1 MAYQRVQTPPPQ
13 NRVGL
18 LAELTRT
25 GRLVWRL
32 LRDPRVATITKVV
45 VPVLTA
51 AYVLLP
57 VDFLPDVVPALGQ
70 LDDLAILLLGTRL
83 FIELCPPEVVRQHQA
98 EIATGRP
105 TRRSDR
111 GEGEVVEGEY
121 RVIE

>member
-1 MAYQRVQTPPPQ
+1 MAYQRTQTPPPQ

-18 LAELTRT
+18 LAELART

-32 LRDPRVATITKVV
+32 LRDPRVATVTKVV
-45 VPVLTA
+45 VPALTA

-83 FIELCPPEVVRQHQA
+83 FIELCPPEVVRQHQE
-98 EIATGRP
+98 EIAAGRP
-105 TRRSDR
+105 MRQSEK
-111 GEGEVVEGEY
+111 GEGETVEGEY